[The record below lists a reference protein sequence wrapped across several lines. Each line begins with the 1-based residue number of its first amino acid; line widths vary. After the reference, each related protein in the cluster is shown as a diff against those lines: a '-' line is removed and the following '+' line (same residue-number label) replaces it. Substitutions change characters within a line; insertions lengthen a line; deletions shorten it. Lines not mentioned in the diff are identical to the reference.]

1 MKQRFF
7 GSEKNDFLATYK
19 LNDHADFLYNHN
31 ESASRW
37 AYTYTGITHPD
48 YEDMNDHPR
57 YIRRYENDKD
67 FLESISMAWTA
78 SAATSSTI
86 TTH

>member
-37 AYTYTGITHPD
+37 AYTYTGITDPD
-48 YEDMNDHPR
+48 YEDMNDHPATSAGTKTTR
-57 YIRRYENDKD
+57 ISCS
-67 FLESISMAWTA
+67 SISMAWTA